1 MWYVFVNHSIQNKM
15 TNTLWSVY
23 YICIWYTVHDSVHN
37 TGEAFIYRWLSYD
50 VIKVKYGMWSVN
62 SWTFWYVDLF
72 NKHNDKIVQ
81 FLAVI
86 NNNICKNNNNN
97 SNNNND
103 NSNNNNDNNNYNCFS
118 MFNGLFVQYI
128 YLFL

>member
-1 MWYVFVNHSIQNKM
+1 M
-15 TNTLWSVY
+15 
-23 YICIWYTVHDSVHN
+23 
-37 TGEAFIYRWLSYD
+37 
-50 VIKVKYGMWSVN
+50 
-62 SWTFWYVDLF
+62 DLF

-97 SNNNND
+97 YNNNND